1 MQSAAD
7 EAPSVDH
14 VEAALRR
21 AMESWAA
28 SGDRSALRRQLLAL
42 LVLVETKG

>member
-21 AMESWAA
+21 AMELGGVW
-28 SGDRSALRRQLLAL
+28 R
-42 LVLVETKG
+42 